1 MTEKKL
7 KKQVDQLKRALQEK
21 CAAYDQLKADV
32 AGESPLQLADLL
44 LCLFTL
50 LLVWA
55 VQCSAVQRIVVIFFL
70 IPSPFS
76 SWVCFRS
83 DTGARGWGGTTS
95 RDLQSRVRQLQV

>member
-55 VQCSAVQRIVVIFFL
+55 VQCSAVQRIV
-70 IPSPFS
+70 
-76 SWVCFRS
+76 CCRS
-83 DTGARGWGGTTS
+83 LLLRGTPTHSLTHSLTGM
-95 RDLQSRVRQLQV
+95 